1 MGKQATSKFKK
12 PSPLKRVQNLSCD
25 HQFHMH
31 ENKKNHFHLNGFT
44 FSLPW
49 SNSEMAYYETLVNK
63 RVKGR
68 KPRKRTLGARDF
80 SSAVS
85 GFCQVFIVTRA
96 KSFSRGFGLQ
106 PKMCRPSA
114 RKTSGTQGKENE
126 AETENA
132 RHGRR
137 EIWTPTLS
145 RPPTPSQCTIVYAK
159 KQFHLFYITYDVLYL
174 ESTFSGLKLRNYLA
188 SYLIKCYCQSIKL
201 FGQHS

>member
-1 MGKQATSKFKK
+1 
-12 PSPLKRVQNLSCD
+12 
-25 HQFHMH
+25 MH

-114 RKTSGTQGKENE
+114 NIENS
-126 AETENA
+126 
-132 RHGRR
+132 RRRR
-137 EIWTPTLS
+137 EKPLVP
-145 RPPTPSQCTIVYAK
+145 RVK
-159 KQFHLFYITYDVLYL
+159 KTRR
-174 ESTFSGLKLRNYLA
+174 KLRMQGIGGERFGSLPLPLPQQPPHNVLLCMLRNSFTCFTLHMMSYTRKVHFLDLNYAIIWHLTSSNA
-188 SYLIKCYCQSIKL
+188 IVSP
-201 FGQHS
+201 

>member
-1 MGKQATSKFKK
+1 
-12 PSPLKRVQNLSCD
+12 
-25 HQFHMH
+25 MH

-63 RVKGR
+63 RVKER

-114 RKTSGTQGKENE
+114 NIEHSRRTREKPLVPRVKKTRQELRMLGIGG
-126 AETENA
+126 
-132 RHGRR
+132 GRFGSL
-137 EIWTPTLS
+137 PL
-145 RPPTPSQCTIVYAK
+145 PPPPQQPPNNVLLYMLRNSFI
-159 KQFHLFYITYDVLYL
+159 FFIHDVLYS
-174 ESTFSGLKLRNYLA
+174 ESTFYT
-188 SYLIKCYCQSIKL
+188 
-201 FGQHS
+201 

>member
-1 MGKQATSKFKK
+1 
-12 PSPLKRVQNLSCD
+12 
-25 HQFHMH
+25 
-31 ENKKNHFHLNGFT
+31 
-44 FSLPW
+44 
-49 SNSEMAYYETLVNK
+49 MAYYATLLNK

-106 PKMCRPSA
+106 PEICRPPANIENS
-114 RKTSGTQGKENE
+114 RRTREKPLVPRVKKTKRELRMQGMGG
-126 AETENA
+126 
-132 RHGRR
+132 GRFGPLPLPPPPP
-137 EIWTPTLS
+137 PT
-145 RPPTPSQCTIVYAK
+145 TPSQCTIVYAK
-159 KQFHLFYITYDVLYL
+159 KQFHLFYITYDVLYS
-174 ESTFSGLKLRNYLA
+174 ESTFSGLKLRNYLE